1 MVTETLHGH
10 AMLSVTREGAG
21 RHPKT
26 HFQKGHLSTG
36 QGFAARSGRGGKA
49 GVHSVLAQRK
59 GKFSQTATWCQE
71 QSTELLQTAVSLPQL
86 TTQLLKVSRS

>member
-10 AMLSVTREGAG
+10 AMLSAALEGAG
-21 RHPKT
+21 RNPKT

-36 QGFAARSGRGGKA
+36 QGFAPRSGRGGMA

-59 GKFSQTATWCQE
+59 GKFSHTATWCQE
-71 QSTELLQTAVSLPQL
+71 QSAELLQTAVSLPQL
-86 TTQLLKVSRS
+86 MTRLLKASRS